1 MPYTEQQ
8 IRGLALN
15 FLRFY
20 YKLRPRLGGS
30 ATRIVDRPHY
40 YEGVLIDAR
49 LAFQEPDGT
58 WFTATVEATS
68 VDRTDEVFYQIN
80 YWRVAIHAGVLAL
93 VATAGLLWW
102 PGTEL
107 WRRFGNPE
115 AGLLLLGFFGTAFA
129 VLMALLS
136 QWRGYRYLYAVDQ
149 FKRFYAGAQWVAYD
163 VQLFAAD
170 TRRSRSRYAELERQ
184 CIKYGFGML
193 AVGADSVVRNV
204 MSPSQ
209 VDQFSGRRL
218 RLPEWM
224 ARARVQRL
232 PVARRIRVGK
242 RAQRWAVR
250 LRVKLRR
257 AYRSLFPGARRRR
270 PGYYELGAWVWILA
284 LPALLLVVAGTYRQA
299 SYSPVAREGKRGA
312 GPDLSILESTTDPA
326 PPLEVEEGEYVP
338 LRDTVELTPPPV
350 IVPPEAPLVAVEK
363 IEDLSDLRRYR
374 IGVDGGVTVDYDC
387 VPLDELDGPVFIL
400 LFGRYASFGAA
411 REWAEELNRLYRS
424 SVTVAVGTCVARS
437 ENETDYL
444 LYLDGPL
451 TDEGD
456 VNLRLRALLREGL
469 AVEILEIDQPK
480 Q

>member
-15 FLRFY
+15 FLRFH

-49 LAFQEPDGT
+49 LAFQQPDSK

-68 VDRTDEVFYQIN
+68 IDRTDEVFYQIN

-93 VATAGLLWW
+93 AATAVLLWV
-102 PGTEL
+102 PGTDL

-115 AGLLLLGFFGTAFA
+115 AGLLLLGFFGSVFA
-129 VLMALLS
+129 LCLALLS

-149 FKRFYAGAQWVAYD
+149 FKRFYADAQWVAYD
-163 VQLFAAD
+163 VKIFAAD
-170 TRRSRSRYAELERQ
+170 NRRSRSRYAELERQ

-209 VDQFSGRRL
+209 VDQFAGQRL
-218 RLPEWM
+218 KLPEWM
-224 ARARVQRL
+224 ARARVQRM
-232 PVARRIRVGK
+232 PVARQVRVGR

-250 LRVKLRR
+250 WRVKLRR

-270 PGYYELGAWVWILA
+270 PGYYKLGAWVWILGV
-284 LPALLLVVAGTYRQA
+284 PALLLVVAGTYRQA
-299 SYSPVAREGKRGA
+299 SYSPVAREGRRGA
-312 GPDLSILESTTDPA
+312 GPDLSVLESTTDPA
-326 PPLEVEEGEYVP
+326 PPLDIEEGEYVP
-338 LRDTVELTPPPV
+338 LRDSVEVLPPPGV
-350 IVPPEAPLVAVEK
+350 APPEAPLVAVEK
-363 IEDLSDLRRYR
+363 IEDLSALRRYR

-387 VPLDELDGPVFIL
+387 VPLDQLQGPVFIL
-400 LFGRYASFGAA
+400 LFGRYGSFGAA

-424 SVTVAVGTCVARS
+424 TVTVAVGACVARG
-437 ENETDYL
+437 EGKTDYL
-444 LYLDGPL
+444 VYLDGPL

-469 AVEILEIDQPK
+469 AVEILEIGLPPQ
-480 Q
+480 